1 MGQYYLVVNV
11 DKQQYIDPHRCGDG
25 AKLLE
30 FASTGC
36 GMMACLAILLADGNG
51 RGGGDLRS
59 EDPII
64 GSWAG
69 DRIVISGDYSDEGKF
84 VEGKFVEGADSLNLY
99 NFAQE
104 NFEDISDAVIVA
116 LCDDHY
122 AGEEI
127 REKYKGYDFTGDGL
141 PTRETLA
148 ARKAA
153 RAAENVL
160 YALGKKGLPVPDSY
174 NERDAYEKLLK
185 KVAKL
190 FVDTG
195 DWKADT
201 ALLAQNAAFKLGAA
215 AVG

>member
-1 MGQYYLVVNV
+1 MGQYYVAVNL
-11 DKQQYIDPHRCGDG
+11 DKDQFISPHNFLDG
-25 AKLLE
+25 AKLME
-30 FASTGC
+30 FGLSGL
-36 GMMACLAILLADGNG
+36 GMLSGLAILLADGNN

-84 VEGKFVEGADSLNLY
+84 IEGASPLNLY
-99 NFAQE
+99 HLAQE

-127 REKYKGYDFTGDGL
+127 REKYKEYDFTGKGL
-141 PTRETLA
+141 PTRENLA
-148 ARKAA
+148 KRKAA

-160 YALGKKGLPVPDSY
+160 YALGRQGLPVPDSFG
-174 NERDAYEKLLK
+174 ERDAYEKLLK